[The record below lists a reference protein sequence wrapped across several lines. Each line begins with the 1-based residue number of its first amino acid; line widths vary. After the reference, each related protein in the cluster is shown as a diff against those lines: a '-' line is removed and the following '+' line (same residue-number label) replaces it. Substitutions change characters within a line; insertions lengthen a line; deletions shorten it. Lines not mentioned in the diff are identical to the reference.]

1 MIDNKYL
8 SHIKKI
14 FKKEMLYCD
23 YFHTKYGHVTGIHN
37 EMNSSIN
44 VQIEG
49 TKKWLLIDPKY
60 LGTATFSAV
69 LNAVELCVGNCVSDP
84 SSRFYVRQG
93 NDESWVLVVIF
104 PDHIARHAKE
114 EPYAQR

>member
-1 MIDNKYL
+1 MSQL
-8 SHIKKI
+8 P
-14 FKKEMLYCD
+14 
-23 YFHTKYGHVTGIHN
+23 VTMSLN
-37 EMNSSIN
+37 
-44 VQIEG
+44 
-49 TKKWLLIDPKY
+49 T

-69 LNAVELCVGNCVSDP
+69 LNAVKLCVGNCVSDP